1 MGWWKERKEQRN
13 AHLVATLTEALG
25 QALGRVFEAQSKQIE
40 QSSHFL
46 DQLQDLSAR
55 KAAQIMGSR
64 GGRRT
69 QARKRSET
77 RQLREPQC
85 RLCRDPYDKHFTVEQ
100 YNAHLL
106 HSQPEQ
112 IEGQTETAPEVAN

>member
-1 MGWWKERKEQRN
+1 MGWFSERKERRN

-69 QARKRSET
+69 QARKRTEN
-77 RQLREPQC
+77 RQLREPAC

-112 IEGQTETAPEVAN
+112 LDPPTENGTEVA